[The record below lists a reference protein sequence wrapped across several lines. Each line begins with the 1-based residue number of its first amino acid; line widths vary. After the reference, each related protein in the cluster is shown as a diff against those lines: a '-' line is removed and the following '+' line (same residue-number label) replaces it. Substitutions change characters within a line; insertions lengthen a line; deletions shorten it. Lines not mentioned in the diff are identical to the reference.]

1 MTHNEGGGATHGK
14 GAMQD
19 EGASREEGVTRR
31 VAKEQRDKGKG
42 DVTKGDGDVW
52 QRTTCDK
59 GDGWFFSPHFALLAI
74 PVIVVVS
81 SCMFT
86 LPAPYP
92 PCCMCG
98 PTVCVCQLKKLLLLL
113 LLQ

>member
-1 MTHNEGGGATHGK
+1 M
-14 GAMQD
+14 
-19 EGASREEGVTRR
+19 
-31 VAKEQRDKGKG
+31 AKEQRDKGKG
-42 DVTKGDGDVW
+42 DGDVW
-52 QRTTCDK
+52 RRTMCDK
-59 GDGWFFSPHFALLAI
+59 GDGWFFSPHFALFAI
-74 PVIVVVS
+74 SVIIVVVS

-98 PTVCVCQLKKLLLLL
+98 PTVCVCQLKKLLLLS